1 MQSQRSLPFLQR
13 ENLLNLAIAA
23 LLTALY
29 APLLLHWVDGWIHKN
44 ISIEHE
50 YFSHGLIGLPL
61 AAYITWEKRKKWQRL
76 RDRAHPLGA
85 FLLAIGA
92 IFYLT
97 GLSEWTNLSFPI
109 ILAGL
114 CLWLKGIEGFKLL
127 SFPLLLVFLATPN
140 AIPYLLAP
148 YTLPLQTF
156 IATMAGFILIQF
168 GIPVQVEG
176 IYLTVGGRLV
186 EVAPYCAGLKMLFTS
201 LYVAL
206 MLLYWTDTLRS
217 RRKTILL
224 LLGAIAISVTGNI
237 VRNTLLTY
245 FHGTGNEAA
254 FAWLHEGWG
263 GDVYSTC
270 MLGLIVVL
278 LEVIK
283 YFDRDLV
290 PTEGQAEST
299 PIAVP
304 AETSEES
311 NP

>member
-1 MQSQRSLPFLQR
+1 MQSQRSLPFLERQ
-13 ENLLNLAIAA
+13 NLLNLAIAA

-29 APLLLHWVDGWIHKN
+29 APLLLHWVDGWIHKS

-61 AAYITWEKRKKWQRL
+61 AAYIVWEKRKKWQRL

-85 FLLAIGA
+85 FLLVLGT

-97 GLSEWTNLSFPI
+97 GLSEWTNLSFPV

-224 LLGAIAISVTGNI
+224 LLGAIAISISGNI

-245 FHGTGNEAA
+245 FHGTGNEGA

-283 YFDRDLV
+283 YFDRNPAPMKEQPEPSPV
-290 PTEGQAEST
+290 AEPTET
-299 PIAVP
+299 P
-304 AETSEES
+304 EES